1 MSEKGLLHIFVL
13 LTFWVLI
20 FHARVGACKG
30 KATHPGSTFARTQ
43 GTRFVMN
50 GKPFYINGFNAYW
63 MMYMASDP
71 STRAKVTS
79 ALQQASKYGMN
90 VARVWAF
97 SDGGN
102 DRPLQPSPGSYNE
115 DTFKGLDFVI
125 SEAKRYGVY
134 VILSFVNNFDEYGG
148 RKQYV
153 QWAREHGQSI
163 STDDDF
169 YTNSVVKGYYKDHI
183 KTLLTRKNSI
193 TNVAYKNDPT
203 IVAWEL
209 MNEPRC
215 QSDVSGSILQ
225 QWVKEMAAHVKYID
239 SKHLLEIGLEG
250 FYGKTT
256 PDNKQFNPGN
266 LEYGSDFIASNL
278 LPDIDFATI
287 HIYAEQWLPGT
298 SEEGQAD
305 FVDKWVQQHI
315 EDCNTVVKKPLVL
328 GEFGK
333 SYRLPGYTPGKRNA
347 YFRKLYEYIYTSA
360 SSGGSLVGGIFWQL
374 MAQGMDTF
382 RDGYEVVL
390 EESPTTAN
398 VIAYQSSKLGGL
410 N

>member
-1 MSEKGLLHIFVL
+1 MDRGRLNAFEI
-13 LTFWVLI
+13 
-20 FHARVGACKG
+20 ARGRPLVVVILAG
-30 KATHPGSTFARTQ
+30 TQ

-71 STRAKVTS
+71 STRAK
-79 ALQQASKYGMN
+79 
-90 VARVWAF
+90 
-97 SDGGN
+97 
-102 DRPLQPSPGSYNE
+102 
-115 DTFKGLDFVI
+115 
-125 SEAKRYGVY
+125 
-134 VILSFVNNFDEYGG
+134 
-148 RKQYV
+148 
-153 QWAREHGQSI
+153 
-163 STDDDF
+163 
-169 YTNSVVKGYYKDHI
+169 
-183 KTLLTRKNSI
+183 TLLTRKNSI
-193 TNVAYKNDPT
+193 TKVAYKNDPT
-203 IVAWEL
+203 IFAWEL

-225 QWVKEMAAHVKYID
+225 PWVKEMAAHFKYID

-256 PDNKQFNPGN
+256 PDKKQFNPGN
-266 LEYGSDFIASNL
+266 LEYGSEFIASNL
-278 LPDIDFATI
+278 LPDSDFATI
-287 HIYAEQWLPGT
+287 HIYAEQWLPET
-298 SEEGQAD
+298 SEEGQAG

-374 MAQGMDTF
+374 IAQGMDTF
-382 RDGYEVVL
+382 GDGYEVVL

-398 VIAYQSSKLGGL
+398 VIAYQSSKLGRL
-410 N
+410 NYD